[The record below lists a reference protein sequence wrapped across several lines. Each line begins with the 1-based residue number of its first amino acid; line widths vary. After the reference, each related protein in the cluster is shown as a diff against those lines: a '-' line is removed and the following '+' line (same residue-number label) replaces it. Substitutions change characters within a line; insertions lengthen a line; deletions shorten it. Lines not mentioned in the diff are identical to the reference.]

1 FEHISGPC
9 TNQVRFEKFSGI
21 IDHPGAGKNYSA
33 DSDVC
38 WLIEIEGSVAIRFT
52 KFDLENNYDWIK
64 IYEDTTLPESESKV
78 RFHLSN
84 VEQVANSEFWLTGRV
99 VLIRFKSDT
108 SVQKT
113 GFRLKYRKIPFYT
126 LPVAGGPSAVEII
139 SGASAG
145 VVHSHAGFEKGKN
158 YSHNVQQAWSIR
170 AQPSQLIRVTFTTFN
185 TEKNFDFLRIFSGA
199 LPNVQSS
206 EMYANLSGNIAKPTD
221 YNFFGSLTF
230 VFSSDRSNNGK
241 GFRFMY
247 QILQT
252 EYRYLANE
260 TRLKFQ
266 LRPRKS
272 DPDSLYCV
280 GAVLCH
286 VSWKSEA
293 YRNIEYSLDLPKPDP
308 TSLSIHLV
316 RPDLWTQTGL
326 IEFFAVSESVC
337 PKVRHRCE
345 LRTEDGRIVEARIL
359 QVTASPTKPASCHI
373 SSLKT
378 LFATPIPGNG
388 SFDATT
394 IACRLNDGNF
404 IKYRVTSKTFT
415 ESSE

>member
-1 FEHISGPC
+1 
-9 TNQVRFEKFSGI
+9 
-21 IDHPGAGKNYSA
+21 
-33 DSDVC
+33 
-38 WLIEIEGSVAIRFT
+38 
-52 KFDLENNYDWIK
+52 
-64 IYEDTTLPESESKV
+64 
-78 RFHLSN
+78 
-84 VEQVANSEFWLTGRV
+84 
-99 VLIRFKSDT
+99 
-108 SVQKT
+108 
-113 GFRLKYRKIPFYT
+113 
-126 LPVAGGPSAVEII
+126 
-139 SGASAG
+139 
-145 VVHSHAGFEKGKN
+145 
-158 YSHNVQQAWSIR
+158 
-170 AQPSQLIRVTFTTFN
+170 
-185 TEKNFDFLRIFSGA
+185 
-199 LPNVQSS
+199 
-206 EMYANLSGNIAKPTD
+206 MYANLSGNIAKPTD

-252 EYRYLANE
+252 DYSLQPVFHNWTGSFSKELDRTADFSLIAKPADSALKARCSVRKECVNRSETFVTPSEYRYLANE

-415 ESSE
+415 AHQESQKSMNAWERPLHIIAWVAAAVAVTLLVAVMIRNARNRKKRHGLTAVNRAALKMSKQEVGHGHSSSASFRNNSYLTNHPANENQVSEVYVTLPN